1 MSKRWVNRPEGS
13 TWGDWGDDDQLGR
26 VNLLTPERVKAAIA
40 EVHEGLT
47 FCLSL
52 PLNLPGG
59 NTVNPKRLPPKF
71 GPVFHPPGSDHVY
84 YNMDWNAVQ
93 EGNMDVSSDECTTF
107 WNQYSTQWDSFAHV
121 GSQFDADG
129 DGEPERV
136 YYNGFRAGEE
146 VLGPE
151 HPEGM
156 GARALSV
163 AGMAKACMQG
173 RGVMLDMATH
183 LGTGRTVVGYDLLM
197 RMLDA
202 DKIVVEEGD
211 FFLFHTG
218 WDDMILS
225 MNGKPDA
232 KKLHSS
238 GAVLDGYDPKILQW
252 ITDSGVVALISDNM
266 AVEDSQG
273 YGETQGGCSRL
284 PLHRHCLFRLGVH
297 LGELWELSA
306 LANALRERGRSRF
319 LLTAPPLRLPGA
331 VGSPATPIATI

>member
-1 MSKRWVNRPEGS
+1 MTKRWVNRPEGS

-26 VNLLTPERVKAAIA
+26 VNLLTPERVKAAVA
-40 EVHEGLT
+40 EVQEGLT

-52 PLNLPGG
+52 PLDMPGG
-59 NTVNPKRLPPKF
+59 NSVNPKRHPPKF
-71 GPVFHPPGSDHVY
+71 GPVFHPPGSDSVY
-84 YNMDWNAVQ
+84 YNMDWNKVQ

-121 GSQFDADG
+121 GSQFDANG

-151 HPEGM
+151 HAEGM

-173 RGVMLDMATH
+173 RGVMLDMVAH
-183 LGTGRTVVGYDLLM
+183 VGTGRTVVGYDALM

-218 WDDMILS
+218 WDDMILK

-232 KKLHSS
+232 KKLHAN
-238 GAVLDGYDPKILQW
+238 GAVLDGYDPKLLQW
-252 ITDSGVVALISDNM
+252 VTDSGVVALISDNM

-306 LANALRERGRSRF
+306 LAKALRERGRSRF

-331 VGSPATPIATI
+331 VGSPSTPIATI

>member
-40 EVHEGLT
+40 EVHEGLA

-129 DGEPERV
+129 DGDPERV

-218 WDDMILS
+218 W
-225 MNGKPDA
+225 
-232 KKLHSS
+232 
-238 GAVLDGYDPKILQW
+238 
-252 ITDSGVVALISDNM
+252 T
-266 AVEDSQG
+266 
-273 YGETQGGCSRL
+273 T
-284 PLHRHCLFRLGVH
+284 
-297 LGELWELSA
+297 
-306 LANALRERGRSRF
+306 
-319 LLTAPPLRLPGA
+319 
-331 VGSPATPIATI
+331 